1 VLDPEILVI
10 LWRPYRTW
18 PAMPFKKQPYER
30 IKSVKKPIADQD
42 RNKMPDDIGTA
53 ESSAA

>member
-1 VLDPEILVI
+1 
-10 LWRPYRTW
+10 
-18 PAMPFKKQPYER
+18 MPFKKQPYER